1 MTISQE
7 SRPLQVLIVGAGIA
21 GLTAAIALGQQGH
34 QVVVR
39 QLRLY
44 MHGLLKDI
52 LRTADHRKIQIRPGD
67 GRRHPCASQ
76 LHCFAELAGH

>member
-39 QLRLY
+39 QLLLY
-44 MHGLLKDI
+44 MHPLLKDV
-52 LRTADHRKIQIRPGD
+52 LRTADYRKIQVCPGD

-76 LHCFAELAGH
+76 LHCSAKLAVH